1 LWDSKG
7 EKRSENIIIRLKQ
20 KKIHL
25 LQINFLFPQKNEK
38 EKKNM
43 KPRQKQR
50 EQQCE
55 KNIIYLFIWDIM
67 KKWEKYNPRLKNQYI
82 KTKIEKSSNS
92 TRTIYVSHIIR
103 DV

>member
-43 KPRQKQR
+43 K
-50 EQQCE
+50 